1 MRMIAALSTSV
12 FLSLIAAT
20 ALAAGSSVNQLKT
33 IDQTVGTGAEA
44 TPGASVTMDYTGWLY
59 DADAADHHG
68 KQFDSSHDH
77 GQPFT
82 FTLGAGQVIKG
93 WDQGVEGMH
102 EGGERTLIIPADLA
116 YGARGAGASIPP
128 NATLIFDVT
137 LRNVEKQL
145 PRSLNRSDAQ
155 GG

>member
-1 MRMIAALSTSV
+1 MRMMTALSTGV
-12 FLSLIAAT
+12 VLSLIAAT
-20 ALAAGSSVNQLKT
+20 ALAAGTSINKLET
-33 IDQTVGTGAEA
+33 IDRSVGSGAQA

-68 KQFDSSHDH
+68 QKFDSSDDH

-82 FTLGAGQVIKG
+82 FTLGAGKVIKG
-93 WDQGVEGMH
+93 WDQGVEGMR
-102 EGGERTLIIPADLA
+102 EGGKRTLIIPADLA
-116 YGARGAGASIPP
+116 YGERGAGASIPP

-145 PRSLNRSDAQ
+145 PRSLNRGDAQ